1 MPKIT
6 WLGDVDHPES
16 FDVDA
21 CCTWGGYVFPLDT
34 PVEVDDP
41 HIIAKARTNRF
52 FRMQEQ
58 PEDAALNTPPV
69 FGQPFDPF
77 LDQSLDPVI
86 EAHELA
92 PPKRSHKK
100 KVVQP

>member
-16 FDVDA
+16 FDVDP
-21 CCTWGGYVFPLDT
+21 CCTWGDYVFPLDT
-34 PVEVDDP
+34 PVEVTDP
-41 HIIAKARTNRF
+41 HILHKARTNRF
-52 FRMQEQ
+52 FRLQEDTNGSW
-58 PEDAALNTPPV
+58 PDERP
-69 FGQPFDPF
+69 PFDPF
-77 LDQSLDPVI
+77 LDTPLDPVI